1 MARKTAEQKKQEAE
15 AKAAAEKEAAAK
27 EEAEKEAAA
36 KEAEEKAALEAKVQ
50 AEKEAAEAAEEAKEA
65 EEKAA
70 KLAEDPISKVTG
82 VVFPEIS
89 SVDASICGSMVA
101 DYVCAMAT
109 NQMMSEAIGARHQAK
124 LNDVIYRILRL
135 SEEDFKS
142 VMDWFLAVIAKNKTG
157 CFGMHYA
164 MRFISSMTFL
174 STNQRQNFE
183 RLLHLF
189 TTVADI
195 KSRALALKQI
205 NLDHV
210 TRYTEDNGPRERI
223 MSYFS

>member
-15 AKAAAEKEAAAK
+15 AKALAEKEAAQAAA
-27 EEAEKEAAA
+27 EEQAALEA
-36 KEAEEKAALEAKVQ
+36 KEAEEQ
-50 AEKEAAEAAEEAKEA
+50 AEKEAAQAAAKEA

-70 KLAEDPISKVTG
+70 KLAQDPISKVTG
-82 VVFPEIS
+82 AVFPEVS
-89 SVDASICGSMVA
+89 CVEASICGSMVS

-109 NQMMSEAIGARHQAK
+109 NQMMSEAVGARHQAK
-124 LNDVIYRILRL
+124 LNDAIYRILRL
-135 SEEDFKS
+135 PEEDFKS

-157 CFGMHYA
+157 CFGIHYA

-189 TTVADI
+189 TSTADV
-195 KSRALALKQI
+195 KSRGLALKQI